1 MSDIM
6 PHTTQNAAL
15 LIVTMEPPSPLEEEF
30 NDWYD
35 TEHFPQRRA
44 LPGFLSGSRWVCLD
58 GWPRYLALY
67 ELRSLDALA
76 SPEYRA
82 VSDLNSTPWS
92 QRVLPRTIGRQRL
105 VCVADEAQFDELL
118 PETETS
124 RLLLAGWPATD
135 HEQATALAAQLR
147 IEAGQ
152 LAGARQVR
160 LFRVAREQPEV
171 WLVVTFDRPVTA
183 AHLTSLWH
191 VQGLGATTFNLY
203 APYRRKRYAPA
214 LA

>member
-1 MSDIM
+1 MS
-6 PHTTQNAAL
+6 NAAL

-67 ELRSLDALA
+67 ELNSLEALA
-76 SPEYRA
+76 TPEYRA

-105 VCVADEAQFDELL
+105 VCVAEEAAFEKLL

-135 HEQATALAAQLR
+135 HAQAQALMAQLR
-147 IEAGQ
+147 IEAGRSE
-152 LAGARQVR
+152 GARQAR
-160 LFRVAREQPEV
+160 LFRLDREQPEV
-171 WLVVTFDRPVTA
+171 WLVMTFDRPVA
-183 AHLTSLWH
+183 AAQLT
-191 VQGLGATTFNLY
+191 GLSYVEGQGATTFNLY

>member
-1 MSDIM
+1 M
-6 PHTTQNAAL
+6 TNNAL

-67 ELRSLDALA
+67 ELESLDALA
-76 SPEYRA
+76 TPEYRA

-92 QRVLPRTIGRQRL
+92 QRILPRTTGRQRY
-105 VCVADEAQFDELL
+105 VCVADEAEPSGELL
-118 PETETS
+118 DVAATS

-135 HEQATALAAQLR
+135 HQHAEALEKQLR
-147 IEAGQ
+147 IEAAN
-152 LAGARQVR
+152 LAGAAQVR
-160 LFRVAREQPEV
+160 LFRLHREQPEV
-171 WLVVTFDRPVTA
+171 WLVIGFDRPVTA
-183 AHLTSLWH
+183 AHLSSLWH
-191 VQGLGATTFNLY
+191 VAGQGAASFNLY

-214 LA
+214 FA